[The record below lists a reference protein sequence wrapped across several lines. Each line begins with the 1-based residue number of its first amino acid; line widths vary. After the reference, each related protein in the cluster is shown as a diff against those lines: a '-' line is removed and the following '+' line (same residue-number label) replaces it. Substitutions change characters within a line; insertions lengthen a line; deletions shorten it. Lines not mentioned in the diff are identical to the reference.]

1 MAESWPGKSLK
12 VLIRSISS
20 SWRHEDQK
28 MSVNEGDVQLQRK
41 KKKKKYRKW
50 VLAFFSSH

>member
-12 VLIRSISS
+12 VLICSISS